1 MVELKKKVTLKA
13 KTPGIAN
20 SESPAGEK
28 VTLKKKTP
36 GTEPVSP
43 AESTPG
49 GTKPAGGGNQGGTD
63 LTSGGSQGGGAG
75 KWIAIIVV
83 ILIVAG
89 LAYYFTH
96 KGDGE
101 STPAKPGT
109 TLVADSTQNA
119 QADSTTEASDST
131 QSDEATAGDAS
142 EENVEAPAPDGA
154 ADAAGQPVKSGTAN
168 AGPAGVDA
176 AQAST
181 VGGDV
186 EELAR
191 EVIRGKYGNG
201 EVRKQQLGDRY
212 AEIQARVNEIYRKGL
227 VK

>member
-1 MVELKKKVTLKA
+1 M
-13 KTPGIAN
+13 
-20 SESPAGEK
+20 
-28 VTLKKKTP
+28 
-36 GTEPVSP
+36 
-43 AESTPG
+43 
-49 GTKPAGGGNQGGTD
+49 
-63 LTSGGSQGGGAG
+63 TSGGSQGGGAG

-109 TLVADSTQNA
+109 TLVADSTQ
-119 QADSTTEASDST
+119 
-131 QSDEATAGDAS
+131 SDEATAGDAS

-154 ADAAGQPVKSGTAN
+154 ADAAGQPAKSGTAN

>member
-49 GTKPAGGGNQGGTD
+49 GTKPA
-63 LTSGGSQGGGAG
+63 GGAG

-119 QADSTTEASDST
+119 QADSTTEAADST

-154 ADAAGQPVKSGTAN
+154 ADAAGQPAKSGTAN

>member
-13 KTPGIAN
+13 KAPGIAN

-109 TLVADSTQNA
+109 TLVADSTQ
-119 QADSTTEASDST
+119 
-131 QSDEATAGDAS
+131 SDEATAGDAS

-154 ADAAGQPVKSGTAN
+154 ADAAGQPAKSGTAN